1 MFFIIYLI
9 FVTAFAVFSAIGF
22 YHLSRYGY
30 SGDLSKIII
39 VAYSLVT
46 IAVIIITFV
55 LLGVYS

>member
-1 MFFIIYLI
+1 MFFIAYLI
-9 FVTAFAVFSAIGF
+9 FVVAFAVFSAIGF

-39 VAYSLVT
+39 VVYSL
-46 IAVIIITFV
+46 ISLAVIVLTFI